1 MRKSVIISIVY
12 PPTTPA
18 FSHPSFPEVVYK
30 VRIKCSLT
38 YCIKRILYL
47 CSANNRINFMGY
59 IQPFDRNQLTL
70 PESLDSYIS
79 CENPVRLIDVFVD
92 QFIKLHPDFSSYKGN
107 SPTGRSAYS
116 FGTLLKL
123 YVYGYLNSISS
134 SRKLERETLRNME
147 LIWLLG
153 NLHPD
158 HKTIAD
164 FRSKQTSGIHE
175 CCLDFRRFL
184 VSSGY
189 ISGKL
194 VAVDGSK
201 IKANTNRDGL
211 TLDGINRQLALLDT
225 RLEKYLHQLNENDLV
240 ETAQEQLSEL
250 SDELGVES
258 SLLEKIAR
266 LSQQVEELQAEK
278 QRMLDEGSQ
287 RSFPSDREARLMK
300 TRNGFLPAY
309 NVQSVVDSQHHL
321 IGAMQVTDHP
331 NDFEDLQPSIHAMQE
346 DLQVEV
352 AQAVADTG
360 YANEEQILALEEEG
374 KVIAVPFNEGD
385 HSPKEDREHGI
396 FFTYDADND
405 YYICSQEKILPIKDR
420 QVRKHGKLYRKYQGR
435 DCKGC
440 PLIKFCTT
448 SKKGRIIYRRADAE
462 PIRQYMK
469 KCKGMKYKALI
480 RLRKA
485 LVEHP
490 FGTLK
495 YWMGQIPL
503 LLRGK
508 EKVQAEIDLY
518 ATCYNLK
525 RVTNIQSIQVLL
537 QQVHYWGIKYT

>member
-1 MRKSVIISIVY
+1 
-12 PPTTPA
+12 
-18 FSHPSFPEVVYK
+18 
-30 VRIKCSLT
+30 
-38 YCIKRILYL
+38 
-47 CSANNRINFMGY
+47 MGY

-79 CENPVRLIDVFVD
+79 CDNPVRLIDVFVD

-123 YVYGYLNSISS
+123 YVYGYLNSVSS

-374 KVIAVPFNEGD
+374 KVIAVPFNEGEEFTGND
-385 HSPKEDREHGI
+385 IVVKNNTMSKDYNFRTGVSCKNNLGQEAELTGVVIKKVNIETEEEDVLTEQQAI
-396 FFTYDADND
+396 EEKYDFD
-405 YYICSQEKILPIKDR
+405 
-420 QVRKHGKLYRKYQGR
+420 
-435 DCKGC
+435 
-440 PLIKFCTT
+440 
-448 SKKGRIIYRRADAE
+448 
-462 PIRQYMK
+462 
-469 KCKGMKYKALI
+469 
-480 RLRKA
+480 
-485 LVEHP
+485 
-490 FGTLK
+490 
-495 YWMGQIPL
+495 
-503 LLRGK
+503 
-508 EKVQAEIDLY
+508 
-518 ATCYNLK
+518 
-525 RVTNIQSIQVLL
+525 
-537 QQVHYWGIKYT
+537 KYTYVAEYAFNVPGEGEVIKKAAIVRGAEE

>member
-1 MRKSVIISIVY
+1 
-12 PPTTPA
+12 
-18 FSHPSFPEVVYK
+18 
-30 VRIKCSLT
+30 
-38 YCIKRILYL
+38 
-47 CSANNRINFMGY
+47 MGY

-134 SRKLERETLRNME
+134 SRKLEHETLRNME

-250 SDELGVES
+250 SDEPVWR
-258 SLLEKIAR
+258 A
-266 LSQQVEELQAEK
+266 
-278 QRMLDEGSQ
+278 
-287 RSFPSDREARLMK
+287 P
-300 TRNGFLPAY
+300 Y
-309 NVQSVVDSQHHL
+309 W
-321 IGAMQVTDHP
+321 
-331 NDFEDLQPSIHAMQE
+331 
-346 DLQVEV
+346 
-352 AQAVADTG
+352 
-360 YANEEQILALEEEG
+360 
-374 KVIAVPFNEGD
+374 
-385 HSPKEDREHGI
+385 
-396 FFTYDADND
+396 
-405 YYICSQEKILPIKDR
+405 
-420 QVRKHGKLYRKYQGR
+420 
-435 DCKGC
+435 
-440 PLIKFCTT
+440 
-448 SKKGRIIYRRADAE
+448 RR
-462 PIRQYMK
+462 
-469 KCKGMKYKALI
+469 
-480 RLRKA
+480 
-485 LVEHP
+485 
-490 FGTLK
+490 
-495 YWMGQIPL
+495 
-503 LLRGK
+503 
-508 EKVQAEIDLY
+508 
-518 ATCYNLK
+518 
-525 RVTNIQSIQVLL
+525 
-537 QQVHYWGIKYT
+537 

>member
-1 MRKSVIISIVY
+1 
-12 PPTTPA
+12 
-18 FSHPSFPEVVYK
+18 
-30 VRIKCSLT
+30 
-38 YCIKRILYL
+38 
-47 CSANNRINFMGY
+47 
-59 IQPFDRNQLTL
+59 
-70 PESLDSYIS
+70 
-79 CENPVRLIDVFVD
+79 
-92 QFIKLHPDFSSYKGN
+92 
-107 SPTGRSAYS
+107 
-116 FGTLLKL
+116 
-123 YVYGYLNSISS
+123 
-134 SRKLERETLRNME
+134 ME

-385 HSPKEDREHGI
+385 ILLK
-396 FFTYDADND
+396 
-405 YYICSQEKILPIKDR
+405 KIGSTESFLPMM
-420 QVRKHGKLYRKYQGR
+420 Q
-435 DCKGC
+435 
-440 PLIKFCTT
+440 TMT
-448 SKKGRIIYRRADAE
+448 IIYAPKKKYYLLKTGKFVNME
-462 PIRQYMK
+462 SFIENIREET
-469 KCKGMKYKALI
+469 A
-480 RLRKA
+480 
-485 LVEHP
+485 
-490 FGTLK
+490 
-495 YWMGQIPL
+495 
-503 LLRGK
+503 
-508 EKVQAEIDLY
+508 
-518 ATCYNLK
+518 
-525 RVTNIQSIQVLL
+525 RVVL
-537 QQVHYWGIKYT
+537 

>member
-1 MRKSVIISIVY
+1 
-12 PPTTPA
+12 
-18 FSHPSFPEVVYK
+18 
-30 VRIKCSLT
+30 
-38 YCIKRILYL
+38 
-47 CSANNRINFMGY
+47 MGY

-300 TRNGFLPAY
+300 TRNGFVPAY

-480 RLRKA
+480 RLRKT

-495 YWMGQIPL
+495 YWMG
-503 LLRGK
+503 
-508 EKVQAEIDLY
+508 
-518 ATCYNLK
+518 
-525 RVTNIQSIQVLL
+525 
-537 QQVHYWGIKYT
+537 

>member
-1 MRKSVIISIVY
+1 M
-12 PPTTPA
+12 
-18 FSHPSFPEVVYK
+18 
-30 VRIKCSLT
+30 
-38 YCIKRILYL
+38 
-47 CSANNRINFMGY
+47 
-59 IQPFDRNQLTL
+59 
-70 PESLDSYIS
+70 
-79 CENPVRLIDVFVD
+79 
-92 QFIKLHPDFSSYKGN
+92 
-107 SPTGRSAYS
+107 
-116 FGTLLKL
+116 
-123 YVYGYLNSISS
+123 
-134 SRKLERETLRNME
+134 
-147 LIWLLG
+147 
-153 NLHPD
+153 
-158 HKTIAD
+158 
-164 FRSKQTSGIHE
+164 
-175 CCLDFRRFL
+175 

-201 IKANTNRDGL
+201 IKANVNRDGL

-240 ETAQEQLSEL
+240 ETAHEQLSEL

-278 QRMLDEGSQ
+278 QRMLDEGSK
-287 RSFPSDREARLMK
+287 RSFPADPEARLMK
-300 TRNGFLPAY
+300 TRNGFVPAY
-309 NVQSVVDSQHHL
+309 NVQSVIDSQHHL

-346 DLQVEV
+346 ELQIEV
-352 AQAVADTG
+352 SQVVADTG
-360 YANEEQILALEEEG
+360 YANEEQILALEEDG
-374 KVIAVPFNEGD
+374 KEIAVPFNEGD
-385 HSPKEDREHGI
+385 HSPKEDPEHGI
-396 FFTYDADND
+396 FFTYDAVND
-405 YYICSQEKILPIKDR
+405 CYVCSQEKTLPIKDR

-435 DCKGC
+435 DCKHC
-440 PLIKFCTT
+440 PLIKFCTQ

-462 PIRQYMK
+462 PIREYMK

-480 RLRKA
+480 LLRKT

-490 FGTLK
+490 FGTIK

-525 RVTNIQSIQVLL
+525 RVTNIQSIRGLL
-537 QQVHYWGIKYT
+537 QQVHEWTLK